1 MSKLWQGQP
10 QQRMVRSESLQIEI
24 IQDTCNILIMGS
36 GVTVK
41 NVENIQTK
49 SARLRGLTTPYDER

>member
-1 MSKLWQGQP
+1 VSRLWQGHP

-24 IQDTCNILIMGS
+24 IRDTCNILIMGS
-36 GVTVK
+36 GATVK

-49 SARLRGLTTPYDER
+49 SVRSRGLTIPYDER

>member
-1 MSKLWQGQP
+1 MSKLWRSQA
-10 QQRMVRSESLQIEI
+10 QQRMAKRESLQIEI

-41 NVENIQTK
+41 NAENIQTK
-49 SARLRGLTTPYDER
+49 SVT

>member
-1 MSKLWQGQP
+1 
-10 QQRMVRSESLQIEI
+10 MVRSESLQIEI

-49 SARLRGLTTPYDER
+49 SARLRGLTIPYDER